1 METISTK
8 VARRLALIRAGLLKP
23 EWSGLLPR
31 ATGCGKRARD
41 AAVSIIRHFGYL
53 QLDTVS
59 IAGARSHAIVLMS
72 RLEGLRP
79 QVGEELLKPG
89 EPLFEYWGH
98 EASWLP
104 IELYP
109 LFAFRRRDFA
119 RHPWWGN
126 LIAEHPKV
134 ADTLRRRIRDEGPLR
149 SVDMEGRR
157 SSGWWNLKIA
167 PKVAAAMWSSGELA
181 IRERKAFQRTFD
193 LAERVIPDQWR
204 HERVG
209 EDEALERLLL
219 LALGGHG
226 WATTGTLVQTWRLSS
241 HRQAVNAALS
251 RLAEG
256 AVILPCSVVEE
267 NGSATLGWIRPSD
280 LELAGR
286 LNSLRPRRDRGILL
300 SPFDPLLWDRKR
312 VQQLFGFHQVLEIYK
327 PAPQRIYGY
336 YCLPVLAGD
345 RLVARFDLKADR
357 RAGRLNVLSLAYEG
371 NETAKAATARA
382 AAEHALNRFAAVL
395 GLNPDLERINTG

>member
-1 METISTK
+1 VETISTK

-23 EWSGLLPR
+23 EWSGLPRR
-31 ATGCGKRARD
+31 ATGDGKRARD
-41 AAVSIIRHFGYL
+41 AALSVIRNFGYL

-59 IAGARSHAIVLMS
+59 IAGARSHTIVLMS
-72 RLEGLRP
+72 RLEGFDPHL
-79 QVGEELLKPG
+79 GEELLKPG

-109 LFAFRRRDFA
+109 LFAFRRRAFA
-119 RHPWWGN
+119 SHPWWGN
-126 LIAEHPKV
+126 LIREHPEV
-134 ADTLRRRIRDEGPLR
+134 ADKLRRRIRDEGPLR
-149 SVDMEGRR
+149 SIDMEGRR
-157 SSGWWNLKIA
+157 SPGWWDLKIA

-204 HERVG
+204 SARVG
-209 EDEALERLLL
+209 EDEALEKLLL

-241 HRQAVNAALS
+241 HRTAVEAALS
-251 RLAEG
+251 RLADG
-256 AVILPCSVVEE
+256 AVILPCSVVGE
-267 NGSATLGWIRPSD
+267 NGSVNRGWIRPSD

-286 LNSLRPRRDRGILL
+286 VNDLRPRRDRGVLL
-300 SPFDPLLWDRKR
+300 SPFDPLLWDRQR

-327 PAPQRIYGY
+327 PAAQRIYGY

-345 RLVARFDLKADR
+345 RLIARLDLKADR
-357 RAGRLNVLSLAYEG
+357 KAGRLNVFSEMYEG
-371 NETAKAATARA
+371 EGSITSGTARA
-382 AAEHALNRFAAVL
+382 AVKYGLNRFATAL
-395 GLNPDLERINTG
+395 GLTPSI

>member
-23 EWSGLLPR
+23 EWSGLPRR
-31 ATGCGKRARD
+31 ATGDGKRARD
-41 AAVSIIRHFGYL
+41 AALSVIRNFGYL

-59 IAGARSHAIVLMS
+59 IAGARSHTIVLMS
-72 RLEGLRP
+72 RLEGFDPHL
-79 QVGEELLKPG
+79 GEELLKPG

-109 LFAFRRRDFA
+109 LFAFRRRAFA
-119 RHPWWGN
+119 SHPWWGN
-126 LIAEHPKV
+126 LIREHPEV
-134 ADTLRRRIRDEGPLR
+134 ADKLRRRIRDEGPLR
-149 SVDMEGRR
+149 SIDMEGRR
-157 SSGWWNLKIA
+157 SPGWWDLKIA

-204 HERVG
+204 SARVG
-209 EDEALERLLL
+209 EDEALEKLLL

-241 HRQAVNAALS
+241 HRTAVEAALS
-251 RLAEG
+251 RLADG
-256 AVILPCSVVEE
+256 AVILPCSVVGE
-267 NGSATLGWIRPSD
+267 NGSVNRGWIRPSD

-286 LNSLRPRRDRGILL
+286 VNDLRPRRDRGVLL
-300 SPFDPLLWDRKR
+300 SPFDPLLWDRQR

-327 PAPQRIYGY
+327 PAAQRIYGY

-345 RLVARFDLKADR
+345 RLIARLDLKADR
-357 RAGRLNVLSLAYEG
+357 KAGRLNVFSEMYEG
-371 NETAKAATARA
+371 EGSITSGTARA
-382 AAEHALNRFAAVL
+382 AVKYGLNRFATAL
-395 GLNPDLERINTG
+395 GLTPSI